1 MSQRPKSS
9 QSVALFPFLAVL
21 VCTMGSLIF
30 LLLVTTRMLHDRAA
44 DQAVVE
50 AAPSVPQLPL
60 LSVPASTAPDE
71 DPPGPLAT
79 VIPIDPEAEPAE
91 PAQDVRAIALEQRLR
106 ELDALVARW
115 NGRLNDLAA
124 AREERVRLL
133 AQRQQLQK
141 GAAQRVAAMQDE
153 LQTLEVKLGTMTGQL
168 TASALGTGTVKERI
182 ELETQIRELK
192 RRLRAAQQSQA
203 GDNKFEVVP
212 FDPVSGTS
220 RRPILIEC
228 TAEGLRFL
236 PENVTITRGDLAGF
250 TPRVNPLIV
259 GASALI
265 NYWTSWNLR
274 QENPGR
280 EPEPYVLLLVR
291 PNGTIAYYVAM
302 EMLRDLKQ
310 PHGYELLEEDTE
322 LQMPPVDAGAKAALE
337 TAVNRLLAERTQ
349 VLRQAGLGRFGVGRG
364 GGGAGG
370 GSGGNVA
377 GTNGGNSN
385 PTAGTRDVGS
395 GPNGNADSS
404 RNQSGQPNQFELA
417 DITSKNDAGD
427 HSWDRVENFEGPR
440 RGGDAR
446 GPVTKP
452 ASTKGSA
459 VASPGNARNGAG
471 AGAGTSSGRFA
482 VTAGGDSTEP
492 SQGNPASKPGT
503 VPASPGS
510 RDPDG
515 IEPLDDSASEGSPN
529 DDAAQPPGTN
539 ARPDIGLGS
548 SGNRSL
554 PVDDQRGRKRK
565 STDRDA
571 PATPEDLA
579 HRHWGLADPGAAIG
593 LEREVRIDIE
603 PKRYV
608 IGKKHA
614 VAIGEA
620 DTRDDTFAKIV
631 TVLDLQARDWGKP
644 PQGFFWKPS
653 LRYVV
658 ADGGDANYERVHT
671 LLERAG
677 LSSTREFLDEH
688 RAESTDKPKSPTEPA
703 PAVPAPKPAA
713 PKPPFRLFRGIF
725 Q

>member
-44 DQAVVE
+44 DQAVAE
-50 AAPSVPQLPL
+50 AAPSVPALPL
-60 LSVPASTAPDE
+60 MSVA
-71 DPPGPLAT
+71 PPGPSA
-79 VIPIDPEAEPAE
+79 IDPPAAPSSFIPTEPEDEPAE
-91 PAQDVRAIALEQRLR
+91 PAMDVRAIALEQRLR
-106 ELDALVARW
+106 ELDALIARW

-124 AREERVRLL
+124 AREERARLL

-153 LQTLEVKLGTMTGQL
+153 LQKLEVKLGTMTGEL
-168 TASALGTGTVKERI
+168 SASALGTGTVKERI

-228 TAEGLRFL
+228 TAEGLRFI
-236 PENVTITRGDLAGF
+236 PENVMITRGDLAGF

-322 LQMPPVDAGAKAALE
+322 LQMPPVDAGAKAACE

-370 GSGGNVA
+370 GSGGGNGA
-377 GTNGGNSN
+377 GTTGGNSN
-385 PTAGTRDVGS
+385 PAAGARDVAS
-395 GPNGNADSS
+395 GPRGNADSARS
-404 RNQSGQPNQFELA
+404 QPGEPNQFELA

-452 ASTKGSA
+452 NSTKGPV
-459 VASPGNARNGAG
+459 VASTGNARNGTG

-482 VTAGGDSTEP
+482 VTAGGDSIDQ

-503 VPASPGS
+503 VPASPGA

-529 DDAAQPPGTN
+529 DDGAQPPGTN

-554 PVDDQRGRKRK
+554 PVDDQRGKKRK
-565 STDRDA
+565 STDRDT

-593 LEREVRIDIE
+593 LEREVRVDIE

-688 RAESTDKPKSPTEPA
+688 RAESVDKPKSPSQPP
-703 PAVPAPKPAA
+703 PAVPAPAA

>member
-21 VCTMGSLIF
+21 VCTMGSLIL

-44 DQAVVE
+44 DQAVAN

-60 LSVPASTAPDE
+60 LSVSASTAPAD
-71 DPPGPLAT
+71 DPPSPPASVLPT
-79 VIPIDPEAEPAE
+79 DPDAEPEE
-91 PAQDVRAIALEQRLR
+91 PAMDVRAIALEQRLR
-106 ELDALVARW
+106 ELDALSARW
-115 NGRLNDLAA
+115 NGRLDNLAA
-124 AREERVRLL
+124 AREERARLL

-153 LQTLEVKLGTMTGQL
+153 LQKLEVKLGTMTGQL
-168 TASALGTGTVKERI
+168 TASAVGTGTVKERI

-192 RRLRAAQQSQA
+192 RRLRATQQSQG
-203 GDNKFEVVP
+203 GDNRFEVVP
-212 FDPVSGTS
+212 FDPISGTS

-228 TAEGLRFL
+228 TAEGLRFI

-250 TPRVNPLIV
+250 TPKVNPLIV
-259 GASALI
+259 GSSALI

-310 PHGYELLEEDTE
+310 PHGYELLEEDTD

-337 TAVNRLLAERTQ
+337 TAVSRLLSERTLI
-349 VLRQAGLGRFGVGRG
+349 LRQAGLGRFGVGRG
-364 GGGAGG
+364 GGAGG
-370 GSGGNVA
+370 GGGGNDA
-377 GTNGGNSN
+377 GLTDGHSN
-385 PTAGTRDVGS
+385 ATTGTRNAGPGPSGNAGS
-395 GPNGNADSS
+395 GRS
-404 RNQSGQPNQFELA
+404 QPNQFELA
-417 DITSKNDAGD
+417 DITGKNDAGD

-440 RGGDAR
+440 RGGELR
-446 GPVTKP
+446 GPETAPNSAKGPTV
-452 ASTKGSA
+452 AST
-459 VASPGNARNGAG
+459 GNARNGTG

-482 VTAGGDSTEP
+482 VTAGGDSTES
-492 SQGNPASKPGT
+492 SQGNPPSKPGT
-503 VPASPGS
+503 VPATPGS

-515 IEPLDDSASEGSPN
+515 IEALDDSASEGSSN
-529 DDAAQPPGTN
+529 EDGAQTPGTN
-539 ARPDIGLGS
+539 VRPDIGLGS
-548 SGNRSL
+548 AGNRSI

-571 PATPEDLA
+571 PATPEALA

-614 VAIGEA
+614 VAIGEG

-677 LSSTREFLDEH
+677 LSSTREFLDDN
-688 RAESTDKPKSPTEPA
+688 RAESADKPKTATEPA
-703 PAVPAPKPAA
+703 PAVPAPAA
-713 PKPPFRLFRGIF
+713 PKTPFRLFRGIF

>member
-44 DQAVVE
+44 DQAVAE
-50 AAPSVPQLPL
+50 AAPPVPALPL
-60 LSVPASTAPDE
+60 MSVA
-71 DPPGPLAT
+71 PPGPSAIDPPAAPSN
-79 VIPIDPEAEPAE
+79 VIPTDPDVEPEEPAM
-91 PAQDVRAIALEQRLR
+91 DVRAIALEQRLR
-106 ELDALVARW
+106 ELDALNARW

-124 AREERVRLL
+124 AREERARLV

-153 LQTLEVKLGTMTGQL
+153 LQKLEVKLGTMTGQL
-168 TASALGTGTVKERI
+168 TASAVGTGTAKERI

-192 RRLRAAQQSQA
+192 RRLRASQQSQA
-203 GDNKFEVVP
+203 GDNRFEVVP
-212 FDPVSGTS
+212 FDPISGTS

-228 TAEGLRFL
+228 TAEGLRFI

-250 TPRVNPLIV
+250 TPKVNPLIV

-322 LQMPPVDAGAKAALE
+322 LQLPPVDAGAKAALE
-337 TAVNRLLAERTQ
+337 TAVSRLLAERTQ
-349 VLRQAGLGRFGVGRG
+349 ILRQAGLGRFGTGR

-370 GSGGNVA
+370 GGGNDA
-377 GTNGGNSN
+377 GLTDGNSN
-385 PTAGTRDVGS
+385 AATGARNA
-395 GPNGNADSS
+395 GPNGSAG
-404 RNQSGQPNQFELA
+404 SGRSQPNQFELA
-417 DITSKNDAGD
+417 DITGKGDAGD

-452 ASTKGSA
+452 NSTKGSA
-459 VASPGNARNGAG
+459 VASTGNTRNGAG

-482 VTAGGDSTEP
+482 VTAGGDSIEP
-492 SQGNPASKPGT
+492 GQSNPVSKPGT
-503 VPASPGS
+503 VPATPGS

-515 IEPLDDSASEGSPN
+515 IEALDDSANEGSSN
-529 DDAAQPPGTN
+529 EDGAQQPGTN
-539 ARPDIGLGS
+539 VRPDIGLGS
-548 SGNRSL
+548 SGNRSI

-571 PATPEDLA
+571 PATPEALA

-614 VAIGEA
+614 VAIGEG

-677 LSSTREFLDEH
+677 LSSTREFVDEH
-688 RAESTDKPKSPTEPA
+688 REESVDKPKTPIEPA
-703 PAVPAPKPAA
+703 PAVPAPAA
-713 PKPPFRLFRGIF
+713 PKPSRRFFWDLLR
-725 Q
+725 